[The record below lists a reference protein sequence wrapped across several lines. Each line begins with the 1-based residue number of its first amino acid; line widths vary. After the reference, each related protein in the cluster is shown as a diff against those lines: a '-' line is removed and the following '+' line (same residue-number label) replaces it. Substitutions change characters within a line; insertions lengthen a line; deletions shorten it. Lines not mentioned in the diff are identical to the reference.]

1 MADWRPPLDSSS
13 WKAYAQ
19 DPLPGWARRSG
30 TLFDV
35 EPANLAAPRP
45 CDVAICS
52 VPWDTTAST
61 RIGARTGPAAIREA
75 SIAYSAQA
83 NSRGGTELLNLR
95 TGRLLRP
102 RQRHLTDFGD
112 LHTYPSD
119 TERQLRATAAEV
131 FAIGLLAEQ
140 VIALGGE
147 HTVSH
152 PLYGGLQRAWQ
163 AKRPGSRLGYVQID
177 HHFDFG
183 DRSALHGRHYHGS
196 NGRRISEL
204 EGVQPEAM
212 GFVGMGDL
220 TSAAQLAGMRDRGIT
235 VRTMMDVRDRGF
247 SACLSD
253 ACKQVLKAC
262 DTLYVSIDIDVCD
275 LSVSPGTG
283 HVTVGGIGAVDFL
296 AIADVLRPLP
306 VFGLDIVEVNGLLDP
321 SGTTAHLAARLL
333 FELLLL
339 EESGQHTHGQPG

>member
-1 MADWRPPLDSSS
+1 MADWRPQLDSTS
-13 WKAYAQ
+13 WKAYAD

-30 TLFDV
+30 ALFDV
-35 EPANLAAPRP
+35 ESARLETAQP

-83 NSRGGTELLNLR
+83 NSRGRTELLNLR

-102 RQRHLTDFGD
+102 RSRQIRDFGD

-119 TERQLRATAAEV
+119 TERQLHATAAEV
-131 FAIGLLAEQ
+131 FAIGLIADQ

-152 PLYGGLQRAWQ
+152 PLYAGLQRALQ
-163 AKRPGSRLGYVQID
+163 TRHPGSRLGYVQID

-183 DRSALHGRHYHGS
+183 DHSILHGRHYHGS

-204 EGVQPEAM
+204 DGVEPAM
-212 GFVGMGDL
+212 MAFVGMGDI
-220 TSAAQLAGMRDRGIT
+220 TSAKQLAGMRDSGIT
-235 VRTMMDVRDRGF
+235 VRTMMDVREHGF
-247 SACLSD
+247 SACLAD
-253 ACKQVLKAC
+253 ACRHVLQAC
-262 DTLYVSIDIDVCD
+262 DHLYVSIDIDVCD

-296 AIADVLRPLP
+296 SIADVLRPLP
-306 VFGLDIVEVNGLLDP
+306 VFALDIVEINGLLDP

-339 EESGQHTHGQPG
+339 EASEPSVDAPRV